1 MMNDI
6 ACVRQIGRTFETM
19 NRMDALGPRIAVAL
33 RRERER
39 AGLGASELARRAGVS
54 KATVSQLESGSGN
67 PSVETLWAIATALD
81 VPFSVFV
88 EDRREGPQLIRATD
102 RSGIRSAESSYEALL
117 LAAGAPQAR
126 SDLYLLRA
134 EPGEPRRSLPHLVG
148 TVEHVVLVTGRALVG
163 PLDEPFELTPG
174 DYLRYAGDA
183 PHVFEALEP
192 DTAAVLVSE
201 VR

>member
-1 MMNDI
+1 MRRSSN
-6 ACVRQIGRTFETM
+6 RTIVCHTV
-19 NRMDALGPRIAVAL
+19 RMDALGPRIALVL

-39 AGLGASELARRAGVS
+39 AGLGVSELARRAGIG

-67 PSVETLWAIATALD
+67 PSVETLWAIATTLR

-88 EDRREGPQLIRATD
+88 EEPDDAPRLIRA
-102 RSGIRSAESSYEALL
+102 RSGGAVRAAEASYEALL

-134 EPGEPRRSLPHLVG
+134 EPGEPRRSLPHAPG
-148 TVEHVVLVTGRALVG
+148 TTEHVVLVSGRALVG
-163 PLDEPFELTPG
+163 PTDAPVELAPG
-174 DYLRYAGDA
+174 DYLRYRGDA
-183 PHVFEALEP
+183 PHVFDALDP
-192 DTAAVLVSE
+192 DTSAVLVSE

>member
-1 MMNDI
+1 M
-6 ACVRQIGRTFETM
+6 ES
-19 NRMDALGPRIAVAL
+19 LGPRIAAAL

-39 AGLGASELARRAGVS
+39 SGLSVSELARRAGVS
-54 KATVSQLESGSGN
+54 KATVSQLEGGAGN
-67 PSVETLWAIATALD
+67 PSVETLWAIATALG

-88 EDRREGPQLIRATD
+88 EDRREGPQLIRASD
-102 RSGIRSAESSYEALL
+102 RSGIRSTESAYEALL

-134 EPGEPRRSLPHLVG
+134 EPGEPRRSLPHPAG
-148 TVEHVVLVTGRALVG
+148 TTEHLVLVSGHARVG
-163 PLDEPFELTPG
+163 PTDAPYDLRPG
-174 DYLRYAGDA
+174 DYLRYAGDE

-192 DTAAVLVSE
+192 GTAAVLVSE